1 MSEISFNADIS
12 WNNNISRYNREW
24 ENIVINPKNQY
35 HYYMYI
41 KERVEIFE
49 DIVHYIVPGFGR
61 YRITGIEETEG
72 KVLIKT
78 VIAGIEAPDI
88 VLMGELNT

>member
-1 MSEISFNADIS
+1 
-12 WNNNISRYNREW
+12 
-24 ENIVINPKNQY
+24 
-35 HYYMYI
+35 
-41 KERVEIFE
+41 
-49 DIVHYIVPGFGR
+49 VPGFGR